1 MMGYH
6 PNEREQGIMSQ
17 ETAQWLN
24 TMTLIG
30 YTAKRGN
37 AWHYRAADQ
46 GAEPNHYVGAIPV
59 EDVKRRLFSWAHAE
73 GSVTSEYLGADG
85 FEVVSDPTR
94 KAILRPR
101 GTFSADDPGAIL
113 GVFKTGYKV
122 HPFGEWLVDNV
133 GTILDADVQIGSAGL
148 LKGGARAWV
157 QVELADTISTAEGVD
172 FRPFLTASTTVD
184 GSGSTKYG
192 TGSQVAVC
200 DNTLVLAE
208 GQASRAGTQ
217 VKIKH
222 SANSLGR
229 LADVRDVLGVIH
241 AEAEAFQAEVT
252 RLTQETVSPAD
263 WRAFLKVIA
272 PMPADDATGRGAES
286 ARTIADRKRGEL
298 NMLWTSDLRV
308 SPWAGTA
315 FGVVQ
320 AVNTQVHHLGNVRG
334 QSRVERNMTKTV
346 SGGAD
351 GWGALT
357 VETLAA
363 LGKARQLAT
372 V

>member
-1 MMGYH
+1 
-6 PNEREQGIMSQ
+6 MSQ
-17 ETAQWLN
+17 ETQEWLN

-46 GAEPNHYVGAIPV
+46 GAEPNHYAGAIPV
-59 EDVKRRLFSWAHAE
+59 EDVQRRLFNWQHAE

-85 FEVVSDPTR
+85 FDTITDPTR
-94 KAILRPR
+94 KTILRPR
-101 GTFSADDPGAIL
+101 GTFGPDDQGAVL

-122 HPFGEWLVDNV
+122 HPFGEWLVEKV
-133 GTILDADVQIGSAGL
+133 GTILDADIHIASAGL
-148 LKGGARAWV
+148 LKDGARAWV
-157 QVELADTISTAEGVD
+157 QVELADTITTPEGFD

-184 GSGSTKYG
+184 GSGSTKFG
-192 TGSQVAVC
+192 TGAQATVC
-200 DNTLVLAE
+200 DNTLVIAE
-208 GQASRAGTQ
+208 NEASRAGTQ

-222 SANSLGR
+222 SANSLGK

-241 AEAEAFQAEVT
+241 AEAEAFQAELT
-252 RLTQETVSPAD
+252 RLTQIKVSPAD

-286 ARTIADRKRGEL
+286 SRTIADRKRGEL
-298 NMLWTSDLRV
+298 NQLWTSDNRV
-308 SPWAGTA
+308 QPWAGTA

-320 AVNTQVHHLGNVRG
+320 AVNTQVHHMGNVRG

-357 VETLAA
+357 TETLAA
-363 LGKARQLAT
+363 LRKAQLAT